1 MLSKTNGS
9 DNELSGAARI
19 CDLYT
24 VSIGLTGGDVK
35 RRDWRFHRIQR
46 NIQGHKG
53 GYELLW
59 NPPIHSKSTEKLL
72 GIHPS

>member
-9 DNELSGAARI
+9 DNELSGATRI

-24 VSIGLTGGDVK
+24 VSIGLTRGDVQ

-46 NIQGHKG
+46 NIQDHKG
-53 GYELLW
+53 GDEL
-59 NPPIHSKSTEKLL
+59 
-72 GIHPS
+72 

>member
-9 DNELSGAARI
+9 DNELSGVARI

-24 VSIGLTGGDVK
+24 VSIGLTGGDVQ

-46 NIQGHKG
+46 NIQDLKEGD
-53 GYELLW
+53 EL
-59 NPPIHSKSTEKLL
+59 
-72 GIHPS
+72 

>member
-1 MLSKTNGS
+1 MLSKTDVY
-9 DNELSGAARI
+9 DNELSEAVRI

-46 NIQGHKG
+46 NIQDHKG
-53 GYELLW
+53 GDEL
-59 NPPIHSKSTEKLL
+59 
-72 GIHPS
+72 

>member
-9 DNELSGAARI
+9 DNELSAAARI

-24 VSIGLTGGDVK
+24 VSIGLTGGYVQ

-46 NIQGHKG
+46 NIKDHKG
-53 GYELLW
+53 GDEL
-59 NPPIHSKSTEKLL
+59 
-72 GIHPS
+72 

>member
-24 VSIGLTGGDVK
+24 VSIGLTRGDVQ
-35 RRDWRFHRIQR
+35 RREWCFHRIQR
-46 NIQGHKG
+46 NIQDHKG
-53 GYELLW
+53 GDEL
-59 NPPIHSKSTEKLL
+59 
-72 GIHPS
+72 